1 MVVRQETERNLR
13 GRNSAN
19 PLEFSSGFNLSSPAP
34 LSVSGAGNARAVQA
48 APIDTMSQVMGGLAE
63 FGSKKIREAAAVRYG
78 KQAMEGAMAQT
89 QGEAIEAFGG
99 FEKRWQL
106 EGYRQMEAST
116 ASAALL
122 SAQKQEIA
130 QGLYEADPDE
140 FRRIQT
146 NRLEMATRGKD
157 ERVVDLIT
165 RQMMEQ
171 MPTLVAEHTAQNM
184 AYLNRQAVSALETS
198 IDVVSRSPEGTMD
211 LLAFANGERGSSGLS
226 TEARRSAVINGIAR
240 AYDNDNPAAY
250 AILNNEGVL
259 GEMSSEELGT
269 VRAAQARFEQRRR
282 STYDEEFFRQEQ
294 ALIAS
299 IEEGQFLDPMEAIN
313 AMSDLYTERGIT
325 LSAAEAGQV
334 YNQTD
339 NMNEIHHSA
348 TALSIAT
355 ARQQGDYQTIAELTG
370 PYIVHIESRGRR
382 DAVSPTGAKSEWQ
395 VMDNTNLDP
404 GFGVRPARDDS
415 LEERARV
422 GRDYWAAMVARYE
435 GDLELAGIAYNA
447 GPGRADDF
455 LEAGRDYNALPEG
468 AVRDQARGYVR
479 QLNSL
484 VGGERYADRAE
495 NRLANAQ
502 QQAEIV
508 REAAA
513 VDLYAQIT
521 PQLAELD
528 RLYQQGD
535 FTEEGW
541 RATRQVIRERYG
553 VEQSRA
559 NVDTEIAVHNN
570 ALAAEA
576 QRAQEAID
584 NAVDEVELQNAESY
598 KVNLDLFQAGDTQ
611 LQDGLERTIE
621 DIMSMPDFN
630 EDGTPMDPQQRLRL
644 QRDQIENATTEY
656 LSAQAALG
664 QEFGIKTS
672 DLGIPGT
679 TRYITDRIR
688 EAEIKAIDNNE
699 QLHDIRVASE
709 RGTLSTLN
717 ADLQQRAWGE
727 FQDAV
732 TNKYANMPP
741 AESAE
746 EESQRAENFASEIRG
761 WYARTGFVP
770 PEVREQASAALVGQ
784 MVNEAGEPTE
794 YAIEAAQEYI
804 ALKGQSQHAANQF
817 LNAEAQVV
825 AEAILSI
832 TGGRTNTIPQT
843 IQRIYAASGYA
854 STGARQVDPDFI
866 SQSSVQRA
874 IRVNVERG
882 KTRGFFAQIFGGR
895 GAGIGTVTGAGPEA
909 TAAMTTAIEQRVAAI
924 HSINPNIPPQHVVDM
939 ATDSVQQQMAV
950 IGGELIIDPTGRD
963 IYHDVFGNQANE
975 FRQDPNSISRAVQ
988 SYLRSDAFAE
998 YVPALGIGDQ
1008 AAIATGTALQG
1019 IAGAFGATE
1028 LVQGLNTRQI
1038 AGATGRTSYT
1048 VEAVGNGNLIV
1059 NFDVDG
1065 GSPISVPIRLQDVGN
1080 HFKTEEYRRRTQ

>member
-13 GRNSAN
+13 GRNSAS

-34 LSVSGAGNARAVQA
+34 LSVSGAGNARGVQA
-48 APIDTMSQVMGGLAE
+48 PEIDTMSRVMGGLAE
-63 FGSKKIREAAAVRYG
+63 FGSKKIREAAAQRYS

-106 EGYRQMEAST
+106 EGYRQMEAGT
-116 ASAALL
+116 AAAALL

-140 FRRIQT
+140 FRRIQV
-146 NRLEMATRGKD
+146 NRLEMATQGKD
-157 ERVVDLIT
+157 ERVVDIIT

-184 AYLNRQAVSALETS
+184 AYLNRQSVSALETS
-198 IDVVSRSPEGTMD
+198 IDVMSRAPESTTD
-211 LLAFANGERGSSGLS
+211 LLAYARGEAGSAGLS
-226 TEARRSAVINGIAR
+226 TEARRGAVISGIAR

-282 STYDEEFFRQEQ
+282 SEYDEDFFNAEQ
-294 ALIAS
+294 SIIRD
-299 IEEGQFLDPMEAIN
+299 IEEGQFLDPMDAIN
-313 AMSDLYTERGIT
+313 AMSQLYTDRGIT

-355 ARQQGDYQTIAELTG
+355 AQQQGDYAKIAELTG

-395 VMDNTNLDP
+395 VMDDTNLDP
-404 GFGVRPARDDS
+404 GFGVRPARNNT

-447 GPGRADDF
+447 GPGRADAF
-455 LEAGRDYNALPEG
+455 IAAGRNYDALPAG
-468 AVRDQARGYVR
+468 AVREQARGYVR
-479 QLNSL
+479 QINAL
-484 VGGERYADRAE
+484 VGGETYANRAS
-495 NRLANAQ
+495 NRLAAARE
-502 QQAEIV
+502 QAEIV

-521 PQLAELD
+521 PQLSELD
-528 RLYQQGD
+528 RLYQSGAID
-535 FTEEGW
+535 ETGW
-541 RATRQVIRERYG
+541 RATRQVIRDRWG
-553 VEQSRA
+553 VEQSVA
-559 NVDTEIAVHNN
+559 NVNTEIAVHNSR
-570 ALAAEA
+570 LDAEIA
-576 QRAQEAID
+576 RASAGQ
-584 NAVDEVELQNAESY
+584 DEEY
-598 KVNLDLFQAGDTQ
+598 KVNLDLFKVGDVELQTALSQAIRGITD
-611 LQDGLERTIE
+611 
-621 DIMSMPDFN
+621 MPAYDN
-630 EDGTPMDPQQRLRL
+630 DGTPIDANTLLIRQREM
-644 QRDQIENATTEY
+644 IEEATTEY

-664 QEFGIKTS
+664 QQFGIKTS
-672 DLGIPGT
+672 DLGLPGT
-679 TRYITDRIR
+679 ARYIADTMTNAMD
-688 EAEIKAIDNNE
+688 AALANGE
-699 QLHDIRVASE
+699 QLHDIRVATE
-709 RGTLSTLN
+709 RGTLSTL
-717 ADLQQRAWGE
+717 DRDSQDRAWNE
-727 FQDAV
+727 FQDGI
-732 TNKYANMPP
+732 TKRYANMPP
-741 AESAE
+741 AATAQ
-746 EESQRAENFASEIRG
+746 EESDRADAFASEIRG
-761 WYARTGFVP
+761 WYSRTGYVP
-770 PEVREQASAALVGQ
+770 PEVREQASAALTAQ
-784 MVNEAGEPTE
+784 MVNEDGEPSE

-804 ALKGQSQHAANQF
+804 ALKGQSQHAASQF
-817 LNAEAQVV
+817 LNPDAQVV

-843 IQRIYAASGYA
+843 IQRIHAASGYS
-854 STGARQVDPDFI
+854 STGAKQVDPDFI

-874 IRVNVERG
+874 ISVNVERG
-882 KTRGFFAQIFGGR
+882 KARGFFAEIFGGR
-895 GAGIGTVTGAGPEA
+895 GAGLGTRTGAGA
-909 TAAMTTAIEQRVAAI
+909 DASAALTRAIEQRVAAI

-950 IGGELIIDPTGRD
+950 IAGELIIDPTGRD
-963 IYHDVFGNQANE
+963 MYYDVFGNQANE
-975 FRQDPNSISRAVQ
+975 FRSDPNSISRAVH
-988 SYLRSDAFAE
+988 SYLRSDNFAD
-998 YVPALGIGDQ
+998 YVPSLGLMDR
-1008 AAIATGTALQG
+1008 AAVTSNTALTG
-1019 IAGAFGATE
+1019 IAGMFGATE
-1028 LVQGLNTRQI
+1028 LVAGINTRQM
-1038 AGATGRTSYT
+1038 AGAQGVTSYT

-1065 GSPISVPIRLQDVGN
+1065 GSPISVPIRLQDVGA
-1080 HFKTEEYRRRTQ
+1080 HFKAEEFRRRTE